1 MTIPFDFFVLAAVA
15 AELRAALVGGR
26 IQKVQQPSASE
37 LILSTFSKGAGG
49 RRLLLSVDPHAARVH
64 FTQIKRDNPTQP
76 PGFCQI
82 ARKYLEGAWIESIEM
97 PYPDRVLNLVCRTV
111 EGERVTLICEL
122 MGRNSNV
129 ILTSGVGVVRGVL
142 RPGGERDMPHG
153 AAYTSPPGI
162 STDVPFLSK
171 FAETEAALRPDGEL
185 LQHTALGQ
193 FAPHSV
199 QDEAGHTVGVW
210 AFETRSVTCFPRE
223 SISVA
228 LDTFWAT
235 RLTEKAEDSAEA
247 AAQRARLQALARVEK
262 QLADLERTFAEA
274 ANADK
279 HEECGNLLL
288 AHLSQITKGTESTE
302 VVDFYN
308 DGQTRTIALDP
319 KKSPHENAEAW
330 FDRAGKAR
338 DAAEYATRRKAELEA
353 ERVTLTSVSLTPSP
367 SPNNKPFG
375 WERGVSS
382 HNSPPSPIIGREGP
396 GEGGKSGGKK
406 FDGHKIRTLTLEGE
420 WTLYIGENA
429 TSNDYL
435 LTRVAA
441 PKDLWFHIRGVAGAH
456 GVLRTN
462 AHPERVPENI
472 LRKAAGLVA
481 ARSGEK
487 HAGLVPVDYTERR
500 YVRKPRG
507 AKPGQAVYTVAKTMD
522 VEPAI

>member
-26 IQKVQQPSASE
+26 IQKVQQPSTNE
-37 LILSTFSKGAGG
+37 IILSTFSKAAGG
-49 RRLLLSVDPHAARVH
+49 RRLLLCVDPHAARVH
-64 FTQIKRDNPTQP
+64 FTQVKRDNPTQP

-82 ARKYLEGAWIESIEM
+82 ARKYLEGAWIEAVEL
-97 PYPDRVLNLVCRTV
+97 PFPDRVLHLVCRTV

-129 ILTSGVGVVRGVL
+129 VLVSGTNTVRGVL
-142 RPGGERDMPHG
+142 RHGGEREMHHG
-153 AAYTSPPGI
+153 AAYKSPPGI
-162 STDVPFLSK
+162 STDAPFLSK
-171 FAETEAALRPDGEL
+171 FAETESALRPEGEL
-185 LQHTALGQ
+185 LQRAALGQ
-193 FAPHSV
+193 FSPHSI
-199 QDEAGHTVGVW
+199 QGADGHTVGVW
-210 AFETRSVTCFPRE
+210 AFETKSVVGFPRE

-235 RLTEKAEDSAEA
+235 KLTEKAEDSAEA
-247 AAQRARLQALARVEK
+247 AAERARQQALARVEK
-262 QLADLERTFAEA
+262 QLTELEKTFAEA
-274 ANADK
+274 ALADK

-288 AHLSQITKGTESTE
+288 AHLAQFSKGAESAE
-302 VVDFYN
+302 VSDFYN

-330 FDRAGKAR
+330 FDRARKAR
-338 DAAEYATRRKAELEA
+338 DATEYATRRKVELEA
-353 ERVTLTSVSLTPSP
+353 ERATLQTNAPLPQPASAGLAP
-367 SPNNKPFG
+367 
-375 WERGVSS
+375 RGY
-382 HNSPPSPIIGREGP
+382 P
-396 GEGGKSGGKK
+396 GAGGGGAGGGGKPSGKK

-435 LTRVAA
+435 LTKVAG

-462 AHPERVPENI
+462 AHPERVPDAI

-507 AKPGQAVYTVAKTMD
+507 AKPGQAVYTIAKTID
-522 VEPAI
+522 VEPQGM

>member
-1 MTIPFDFFVLAAVA
+1 MTIPFDFFVLAGVA

-26 IQKVQQPSASE
+26 IQKVQQPSANE
-37 LILSTFSKGAGG
+37 LILSTFSKVAGG
-49 RRLLLSVDPHAARVH
+49 RRLLLCVDPHAARVH

-97 PYPDRVLNLVCRTV
+97 PYPDRILHLVCRTV

-129 ILTSGVGVVRGVL
+129 ILTSGAGVVRGVL
-142 RPGGERDMPHG
+142 RHGGEREMHHG
-153 AAYTSPPGI
+153 AAYKSPPGI
-162 STDVPFLSK
+162 STDAPFLSK
-171 FAETEAALRPDGEL
+171 FAETEAALRPEGEL
-185 LQHTALGQ
+185 LQRTKLEQ
-193 FAPHSV
+193 FAPHSI
-199 QDEAGHTVGVW
+199 QDAEGHTVGVW
-210 AFETRSVTCFPRE
+210 AFETKSVTGFPRE

-235 RLTEKAEDSAEA
+235 KLSEKAEDSAEA
-247 AAQRARLQALARVEK
+247 TAERARQQALTRVEK
-262 QLADLERTFAEA
+262 QLAELERTFAEA

-288 AHLSQITKGTESTE
+288 AHLSQITKGVESAE
-302 VVDFYN
+302 VTDFYN
-308 DGQTRTIALDP
+308 DNAPRTIALDP
-319 KKSPHENAEAW
+319 KKTPHENAEAW
-330 FDRAGKAR
+330 FNRARKAR
-338 DAAEYATRRKAELEA
+338 DAAEYATKRKAELEV
-353 ERVTLTSVSLTPSP
+353 ERAALQLNPPLRSE
-367 SPNNKPFG
+367 
-375 WERGVSS
+375 ERAIAG
-382 HNSPPSPIIGREGP
+382 GGGGAKAAGG
-396 GEGGKSGGKK
+396 GERAGGGKNAGQGGKK
-406 FDGHKIRTLTLEGE
+406 FEGHKIRTLTLDGE

-462 AHPERVPENI
+462 AHPERVPDSI

-522 VEPAI
+522 VEPSP

>member
-26 IQKVQQPSASE
+26 VQKVQQPSANE
-37 LILSTFSKGAGG
+37 VILSTFSKAAGG

-64 FTQIKRDNPTQP
+64 FTQVKRDNPTQP

-82 ARKYLEGAWIESIEM
+82 ARKYLEGAWIEAVEL
-97 PYPDRVLNLVCRTV
+97 PFPDRVLHLVCRSV

-122 MGRNSNV
+122 MGRNSNLV
-129 ILTSGVGVVRGVL
+129 LVSGANTVRGVL
-142 RPGGERDMPHG
+142 RHGGEREMHHG
-153 AAYTSPPGI
+153 AVYKSPPGI
-162 STDVPFLSK
+162 STDAPFLSK
-171 FAETEAALRPDGEL
+171 FAETEAALRPEGEL
-185 LQHTALGQ
+185 LQRVALGE
-193 FAPHSV
+193 FAPHSI
-199 QDEAGHTVGVW
+199 QGDDGHTLGIW
-210 AFETRSVTCFPRE
+210 AFETKSVIGFPRE

-235 RLTEKAEDSAEA
+235 KLTERAEDSAEA
-247 AAQRARLQALARVEK
+247 AAERARLQALARVEK
-262 QLADLERTFAEA
+262 QLAELEKTFAEA
-274 ANADK
+274 ALADQ
-279 HEECGNLLL
+279 HEEAGNLLL
-288 AHLSQITKGTESTE
+288 AHLAQIPRGAESTTVE
-302 VVDFYN
+302 DFYN
-308 DGQTRTIALDP
+308 DSAPRTITLDP
-319 KKSPHENAEAW
+319 KKSPHENAQGW
-330 FDRAGKAR
+330 FDRARKAR

-353 ERVTLTSVSLTPSP
+353 EQAALQS
-367 SPNNKPFG
+367 
-375 WERGVSS
+375 
-382 HNSPPSPIIGREGP
+382 GP
-396 GEGGKSGGKK
+396 LAPTSGGNSRNTPQSSPMHGGQGAKK
-406 FDGHKIRTLTLEGE
+406 FDGHKIRTLTLDGE

-435 LTRVAA
+435 LTKVAG

-462 AHPERVPENI
+462 GHPERVPDPI
-472 LRKAAGLVA
+472 LRRAAGLVA

-522 VEPAI
+522 VEPATP

>member
-26 IQKVQQPSASE
+26 VQKVQQPSANE
-37 LILSTFSKGAGG
+37 IILSTFSKAAGG

-64 FTQIKRDNPTQP
+64 FTQVKRDNPTQP

-82 ARKYLEGAWIESIEM
+82 ARKYLEGAWIEAIEL

-129 ILTSGVGVVRGVL
+129 ILTSGAGVLRGVL
-142 RPGGERDMPHG
+142 RPGGERDMHHG
-153 AAYTSPPGI
+153 AAYKSPPGI
-162 STDVPFLSK
+162 STGVPFLSK
-171 FAETEAALRPDGEL
+171 FAESEAELRPEGEL
-185 LQHTALGQ
+185 LQRTALGQ
-193 FAPHSV
+193 FAPHSI

-210 AFETRSVTCFPRE
+210 AFETKSVNGFPRE

-235 RLTEKAEDSAEA
+235 TLSEKAEESAEA
-247 AAQRARLQALARVEK
+247 TAQRARLQALARVEK

-288 AHLSQITKGTESTE
+288 AHLSQIAKGTESTE

-330 FDRAGKAR
+330 FDRARKAR

-353 ERVTLTSVSLTPSP
+353 ERQALQQNAPLRSE
-367 SPNNKPFG
+367 
-375 WERGVSS
+375 ERAIAG
-382 HNSPPSPIIGREGP
+382 GG
-396 GEGGKSGGKK
+396 GGAKAAGGGKNAASGKK

-522 VEPAI
+522 VEPAHPPSPAQRGG

>member
-26 IQKVQQPSASE
+26 IQKVQQPSANE
-37 LILSTFSKGAGG
+37 IILSTFSKAAGG

-64 FTQIKRDNPTQP
+64 FTQVKRDNPTQP

-82 ARKYLEGAWIESIEM
+82 ARKYLEGAWIEAVEL
-97 PYPDRVLNLVCRTV
+97 PFPDRVLHLVCRTV

-122 MGRNSNV
+122 MGRNSNL
-129 ILTSGVGVVRGVL
+129 ILTSGAGVVRGVL
-142 RPGGERDMPHG
+142 RHGGEREMHHG
-153 AAYTSPPGI
+153 AAYKSPPGI

-171 FAETEAALRPDGEL
+171 FAETEAAFHPEGEL
-185 LQHTALGQ
+185 LQRTALGQ
-193 FAPHSV
+193 FAPHSI
-199 QDEAGHTVGVW
+199 QGDDGHTTGVW
-210 AFETRSVTCFPRE
+210 AFETKSVVGFPRE

-235 RLTEKAEDSAEA
+235 KLTEKAEDSAEA
-247 AAQRARLQALARVEK
+247 AAERARQQALARVEK
-262 QLADLERTFAEA
+262 QFAELEKTFQEA
-274 ANADK
+274 ARADQ

-288 AHLSQITKGTESTE
+288 AHLAQVSKGAESVE
-302 VVDFYN
+302 VMDFYN
-308 DGQTRTIALDP
+308 DGQTRIIALDP

-330 FDRAGKAR
+330 FDRARKAR
-338 DAAEYATRRKAELEA
+338 DAAEYAARRKAELEA
-353 ERVTLTSVSLTPSP
+353 EREALQMGL
-367 SPNNKPFG
+367 
-375 WERGVSS
+375 
-382 HNSPPSPIIGREGP
+382 PPSPRP
-396 GEGGKSGGKK
+396 AGEKAPPTSGAQGGKK
-406 FDGHKIRTLTLEGE
+406 FDGHKIRTLTLDGE

-435 LTRVAA
+435 LTKVAA

-462 AHPERVPENI
+462 AHPERVPDSVI
-472 LRKAAGLVA
+472 RKAAGLVA

-487 HAGLVPVDYTERR
+487 HAGMVPVDYTERR

-507 AKPGQAVYTVAKTMD
+507 AKPGQAIYTIAKTID
-522 VEPAI
+522 VEPLSSSG

>member
-1 MTIPFDFFVLAAVA
+1 MSTLTIPFDFFVLAAVA
-15 AELRAALVGGR
+15 AELRVALVGGR
-26 IQKVQQPSASE
+26 IQKVQQPSANE
-37 LILSTFSKGAGG
+37 LILSTFSKAAGG

-64 FTQIKRDNPTQP
+64 FTQVKRDNPTQP

-82 ARKYLEGAWIESIEM
+82 ARKYLEGAWIESVEL
-97 PYPDRVLNLVCRTV
+97 PFPDRVLHLACRTV

-122 MGRNSNV
+122 MGRNSNLV
-129 ILTSGVGVVRGVL
+129 LVSGTNTVRGVL
-142 RPGGERDMPHG
+142 RQGGEREMHHG
-153 AAYTSPPGI
+153 AAYKSPPGI
-162 STDVPFLSK
+162 STDAPFLSK
-171 FAETEAALRPDGEL
+171 FAETESALRPEGEL
-185 LQHTALGQ
+185 LQRAALGQ
-193 FAPHSV
+193 FAPHSI
-199 QDEAGHTVGVW
+199 QGDDGHTVGVW
-210 AFETRSVTCFPRE
+210 AFETKSVVGFPRE

-235 RLTEKAEDSAEA
+235 KLTEKAEDSAEA
-247 AAQRARLQALARVEK
+247 AAERTRQQALARVEK
-262 QLADLERTFAEA
+262 QLAELEKTFAEA
-274 ANADK
+274 ALADQ

-288 AHLSQITKGTESTE
+288 AHLAQLSKGAESAE
-302 VVDFYN
+302 VMDFYN
-308 DGQTRTIALDP
+308 EGQIRTIALDP

-330 FDRAGKAR
+330 FDRAHKAR

-353 ERVTLTSVSLTPSP
+353 ERATLQTGLTPSP
-367 SPNNKPFG
+367 SPAAEKA
-375 WERGVSS
+375 R
-382 HNSPPSPIIGREGP
+382 PS
-396 GEGGKSGGKK
+396 GGQGGKK
-406 FDGHKIRTLTLEGE
+406 FDGHKIRTLTLDGE

-435 LTRVAA
+435 LTKVAA

-462 AHPERVPENI
+462 AHPERVPDAI

-507 AKPGQAVYTVAKTMD
+507 AKPGQAIYTVAKTMD
-522 VEPAI
+522 VEPQGT

>member
-26 IQKVQQPSASE
+26 VQKVQQPSANE
-37 LILSTFSKGAGG
+37 LILSTFSKAAGG

-64 FTQIKRDNPTQP
+64 FTQVKRDNPTQP

-82 ARKYLEGAWIESIEM
+82 ARKYLEGAWIESVEL
-97 PYPDRVLNLVCRTV
+97 PFPDRVLHLVCRTV

-122 MGRNSNV
+122 MGRNSNLV
-129 ILTSGVGVVRGVL
+129 LVSGTNTVRGVL
-142 RPGGERDMPHG
+142 RQGGEREMHHG
-153 AAYTSPPGI
+153 AAYKSPPGI
-162 STDVPFLSK
+162 STDAPFLSK
-171 FAETEAALRPDGEL
+171 FAESEAALRPVGEL
-185 LQHTALGQ
+185 LTRTAQ
-193 FAPHSV
+193 SDFAPHSI
-199 QDEAGHTVGVW
+199 QDTEGHTVGVW
-210 AFETRSVTCFPRE
+210 AFETKSVVGFPRE

-235 RLTEKAEDSAEA
+235 KLTEKAEDSAEA
-247 AAQRARLQALARVEK
+247 AAERARQQALARVEK
-262 QLADLERTFAEA
+262 QLAELEKTFAEA
-274 ANADK
+274 ALADQ

-288 AHLSQITKGTESTE
+288 AHLAQLSKGAESAD
-302 VVDFYN
+302 VMDFYN

-330 FDRAGKAR
+330 FDRARKAR
-338 DAAEYATRRKAELEA
+338 DAAEYATRRKIELEA
-353 ERVTLTSVSLTPSP
+353 ERAALQTNAPLRSE
-367 SPNNKPFG
+367 
-375 WERGVSS
+375 ERAIAG
-382 HNSPPSPIIGREGP
+382 GG
-396 GEGGKSGGKK
+396 GEPQRAGGGKNAGGKK

-435 LTRVAA
+435 LTKVAA

-462 AHPERVPENI
+462 AHPERVPDAI

-507 AKPGQAVYTVAKTMD
+507 AKPGQAVYTIAKTID
-522 VEPAI
+522 VEPQGT